1 MKSKADIFK
10 EWELL
15 IDRESMNINL
25 LDSRG
30 DQDMVQYFRHSP
42 EWREEPPTG
51 RMRIF
56 RRLTKS
62 LSFPGEKEEET
73 KLDFKPYLSPV

>member
-1 MKSKADIFK
+1 MKSKAAIFK

-15 IDRESMNINL
+15 IDRESVNVIL

-30 DQDMVQYFRHSP
+30 DQDMVQYFRNSP

-62 LSFPGEKEEET
+62 LLVPGEKEEDT
-73 KLDFKPYLSPV
+73 KLDLKPYLSPV